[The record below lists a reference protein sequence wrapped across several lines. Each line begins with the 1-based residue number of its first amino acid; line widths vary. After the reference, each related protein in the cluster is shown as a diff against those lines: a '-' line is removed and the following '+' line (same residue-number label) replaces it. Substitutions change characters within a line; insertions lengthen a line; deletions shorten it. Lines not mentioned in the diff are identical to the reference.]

1 VLVISS
7 VGIKPGS
14 TSFETASKV
23 AALSLIWLVAASSV
37 VVEESD
43 QFVSGPIRSIAFAV
57 HSYGCEFGEYYMVDT
72 KRGQVIATQLT
83 QLKLAKMARDIGVLE
98 AWEVMR

>member
-1 VLVISS
+1 
-7 VGIKPGS
+7 
-14 TSFETASKV
+14 
-23 AALSLIWLVAASSV
+23 
-37 VVEESD
+37 
-43 QFVSGPIRSIAFAV
+43 
-57 HSYGCEFGEYYMVDT
+57 MVDT